1 VTAAGYRLAAIG
13 PALTVAAR
21 PVETALLAASLVT
34 ASGRGPVAALA
45 TAAVER
51 FLEPAD
57 HRRLDRRGRGTHEL
71 AHFLE
76 LGHDGLAL
84 YPELLREFVNPDL
97 RHYAP
102 LLGPSQGPLKPDHQP
117 IRRIGCSGSA
127 SVRAVHRLVL
137 IERS

>member
-1 VTAAGYRLAAIG
+1 VAAARCGLAAFR
-13 PALTVAAR
+13 PRRTVAAR
-21 PVETALLAASLVT
+21 TVGKAALLTASLV
-34 ASGRGPVAALA
+34 AAARRGRGPVAAALAGA
-45 TAAVER
+45 TAVEC

-71 AHFLE
+71 AHLFE

-102 LLGPSQGPLKPDHQP
+102 LPALPRGL
-117 IRRIGCSGSA
+117 
-127 SVRAVHRLVL
+127 
-137 IERS
+137 